1 MTKLKNKKSSFCYKC
16 DNNSYLSKANGLEKV
31 LQPYFNQC
39 FVPLETESWVIKFSN
54 GLKNDIIGD

>member
-1 MTKLKNKKSSFCYKC
+1 VTIIAIYPKLIDFN
-16 DNNSYLSKANGLEKV
+16 KV
-31 LQPYFNQC
+31 LYTYFNQC